1 MTAFVDSDFRQIGRN
16 LCDADSVICPGK
28 NRTGKAFDGISFS
41 SSSTPDSE
49 LTDDKNHEKIIKTDN
64 YFSKQCFFRP

>member
-28 NRTGKAFDGISFS
+28 AFDSIPFS
-41 SSSTPDSE
+41 SNSTPDSE
-49 LTDDKNHEKIIKTDN
+49 LTDDKKHEK
-64 YFSKQCFFRP
+64 